1 MTLYA
6 FVLTVKYAKD
16 RYPVTAISKMCW
28 IAPPFCFQTAFS
40 RFCIVQW
47 IFELSQWWPPSICF
61 DCLFFHV
68 LQTCKRKSSA
78 FVHQILQD
86 IPNPDLENTMPI
98 HQQLWSLECSVVE
111 TVASLLRGVTKH
123 CLAGIQSHRPDNVDD
138 IQAVRKSSTKQ
149 CNSSDQLLFSAEK
162 WKRY

>member
-1 MTLYA
+1 LFWQWNTQKIDIQLQRLAKCAESRLHSAFKPHSVVFALCYGFSNCLNGDLLP
-6 FVLTVKYAKD
+6 FVL
-16 RYPVTAISKMCW
+16 
-28 IAPPFCFQTAFS
+28 IAS
-40 RFCIVQW
+40 
-47 IFELSQWWPPSICF
+47 
-61 DCLFFHV
+61 FFHV

-149 CNSSDQLLFSAEK
+149 CNSSDQRLFSAEK